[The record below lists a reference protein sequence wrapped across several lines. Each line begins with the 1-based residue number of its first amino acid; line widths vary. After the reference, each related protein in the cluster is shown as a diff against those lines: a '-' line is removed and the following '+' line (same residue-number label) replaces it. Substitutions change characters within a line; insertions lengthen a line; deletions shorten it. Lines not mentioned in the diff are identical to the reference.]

1 MQFQENGMT
10 FKHAGLLVVAIGIA
24 ALQTAFAADMPVK
37 APVYKAPRSAV
48 ASDIWSGLYFGGH
61 LGGAWAQTR
70 ASDPLGIS
78 GPAGVF
84 NGRTGSSFIGGP
96 QIGANWQIGTYVFGI
111 QGDVS
116 FGNMKASIP
125 SPNIGTEALDF
136 KTTSVTTVTARW
148 GYAWDTWL
156 FYVKGGGA
164 WAHTKYELT
173 DTTFGIQGDGRATQG
188 GYTVGAGW
196 EFAFAPNWSVFLEYD
211 YVGLGTKSQIPLT
224 GPGGTFPLDIK
235 QDIQMVKTGLNFR
248 LWPWASGMGALARR

>member
-1 MQFQENGMT
+1 MRSRL
-10 FKHAGLLVVAIGIA
+10 AGLLLVATAI
-24 ALQTAFAADMPVK
+24 ALQTASAADMPVK
-37 APVYKAPRSAV
+37 APIYKAPRSV
-48 ASDIWSGLYFGGH
+48 TASDIWSGLYIGGH

-96 QIGANWQIGTYVFGI
+96 QIGANWQTGAYVFGI

-116 FGNMKASIP
+116 FGNMDGAIP
-125 SPNIGTEALDF
+125 SPNIGTEALSF
-136 KTTSVTTVTARW
+136 NVRSVTTVTGRL

-164 WAHTKYELT
+164 WARTRYELM
-173 DTTFGIQGDGRATQG
+173 DTAFGLQGTSRVTQG

-196 EFAFAPNWSVFLEYD
+196 EYAVAPNWSVFLEYD
-211 YVGLGTKSQIPLT
+211 YVDLGTKRNIAFT
-224 GPGGTFPLDIK
+224 GPAGTFPFDIK
-235 QDIQMVKTGLNFR
+235 QDIQMVKAGFNYR
-248 LWPWASGMGALARR
+248 LWSWTSGMSALARR